1 MSSVAPARPLV
12 PETFSTRLVEARMLG
27 PRVRHLVFARADDTP
42 FHFEAGQWVQ
52 LILPLTDEKG
62 RALRRSYSIASA
74 PTGTSRF
81 ELAVTK
87 VDGGPGSTWLHG
99 LEPGATVDVKGPA
112 GTFTRPLESA
122 APSLFIATGTGVAPF
137 RGMIHHALAAG
148 RTEPLWLLFGVR
160 TPEEYLFRDELEAL
174 AAKHPWLRLEP
185 SLSRPPDGWTGR
197 TGYVQTHVKPLWTE
211 LTAQHGSARAYICG
225 VKKMLTAAREVLR
238 VELGVDRK
246 QVHLE
251 AYD

>member
-1 MSSVAPARPLV
+1 MSSAAPARPLV
-12 PETFSTRLVEARMLG
+12 PETFTARLVEARLLG
-27 PRVRHLVFARADDTP
+27 PRVRHLVFARADEKP
-42 FHFEAGQWVQ
+42 FEFEAGQWVQ
-52 LILPLTDEKG
+52 LILPLADEKG

-74 PTGTSRF
+74 PNGSSRF

-99 LEPGATVDVKGPA
+99 LEPGTSVEVKGPA
-112 GTFTRPLESA
+112 GTFTRALDTA

-137 RGMIHHALAAG
+137 RGMIHDALAKG

-160 TPEEYLFRDELEAL
+160 TPDEYLFRDELEAL
-174 AAKHPWLRLEP
+174 ATKHPCLRLEP
-185 SLSRPPDGWTGR
+185 SLSRPPPGWTGR
-197 TGYVQTHVKPLWTE
+197 TGYVQTHVKALWSE
-211 LTAQHGSARAYICG
+211 LTASHPGARAYICG

>member
-1 MSSVAPARPLV
+1 
-12 PETFSTRLVEARMLG
+12 
-27 PRVRHLVFARADDTP
+27 VRHLTFERVDGRPFDFA
-42 FHFEAGQWVQ
+42 AGQWVQ

-62 RALRRSYSIASA
+62 RSLRRSYSIASA
-74 PTGTSRF
+74 PMGGPRF

-87 VDGGPGSTWLHG
+87 VDGGPGSTWLHA
-99 LEPGATVDVKGPA
+99 LDVGAAVDVKGPA
-112 GTFTRPLESA
+112 GTFTRPLDPA

-137 RGMIHHALAAG
+137 RGMIHDALAKG
-148 RTEPLWLLFGVR
+148 HTEPLWLLFGVR

-174 AAKHPWLRLEP
+174 AAKHPCLRLEP
-185 SLSRPPDGWTGR
+185 SLSRPPPSWSGR
-197 TGYVQTHVKPLWTE
+197 TGYVQTHVKALWSE
-211 LTAQHGSARAYICG
+211 LAERHPGARAYICG

>member
-1 MSSVAPARPLV
+1 MSSASPTRPLV
-12 PETFSTRLVEARMLG
+12 PETFSARLVEARMMG
-27 PRVRHLVFARADDTP
+27 PRVRHLAFERADGAP
-42 FHFEAGQWVQ
+42 FVFEAGQWVQ
-52 LILPLTDEKG
+52 LIFPLTDDKG
-62 RALRRSYSIASA
+62 RAVRRSYSIAS
-74 PTGTSRF
+74 PPLGTPRF

-87 VDGGPGSTWLHG
+87 VDDGPGSSFLHDAPVG
-99 LEPGATVDVKGPA
+99 LTLDVKGPA
-112 GTFTRPLESA
+112 GTFTRALETA

-137 RGMIHHALAAG
+137 RGMIHDALSKG

-160 TPEEYLFRDELEAL
+160 SPDELLYGDELTAL
-174 AAKHPWLRLEP
+174 SKANPCFRFEP

-197 TGYVQTHVKPLWTE
+197 GGYVQTHVKALWSE
-211 LTAQHGSARAYICG
+211 LTSAHPGAHAYICG
-225 VKKMLTAAREVLR
+225 VKKMLTASREVLR